1 VVAIALLT
9 GSECS
14 LVAGLSIPGVAGGG
28 IFRRQTA
35 DSAPFSSTLGGHGVG
50 IFELDG
56 GPPSCELLAQI
67 AKSTGASAV
76 ATFTRLSQYSK
87 KEGRSDLSRANAVL
101 LVLVNNRDPSLDS
114 SFNRWYDDT
123 HLPDVVNAGGFWI
136 GTRYRSDSDDRYL
149 VVYESDLTDS
159 ALARA
164 GITSAVPKMVLWPHL
179 EQLHVAGYE
188 RVAP

>member
-1 VVAIALLT
+1 VAIALLT
-9 GSECS
+9 GSERS
-14 LVAGLSIPGVAGGG
+14 LVAGLSIPGVVGGG
-28 IFRRQTA
+28 IFRRQTP

-56 GPPSCELLAQI
+56 TGGPPAELLAQMAI
-67 AKSTGASAV
+67 STGATAV
-76 ATFTRLSQYSK
+76 ATFTRLSEYSK
-87 KEGRSDLSRANAVL
+87 KEGRSDLCRANSVL
-101 LVLVNNRDPSLDS
+101 LVLVNNRDPSLDA

-136 GTRYRSDSDDRYL
+136 GTRYRSDTDGRYL
-149 VVYESDLTDS
+149 VVYESDMTDS

-164 GITSAVPKMVLWPHL
+164 GISAAIPKMVLWPHL
-179 EQLHVAGYE
+179 EQLHVAGYG